1 MMNVLSNNNIHEVD
15 FEIFN
20 LTGFYSSL
28 NPYLKCPDISLV
40 MLTWK
45 NKVIQDIYARDNHF

>member
-1 MMNVLSNNNIHEVD
+1 MMSVLSNNIHEVD

-40 MLTWK
+40 MLK
-45 NKVIQDIYARDNHF
+45 